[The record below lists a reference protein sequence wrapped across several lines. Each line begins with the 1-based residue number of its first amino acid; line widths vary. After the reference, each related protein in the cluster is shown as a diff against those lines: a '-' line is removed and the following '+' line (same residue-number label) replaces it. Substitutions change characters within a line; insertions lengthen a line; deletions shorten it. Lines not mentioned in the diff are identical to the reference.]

1 MNLYFSKTMKI
12 DSFDGFHL
20 LQDHMGTNHSSPWND
35 YDYIVKFKLY
45 YVDELSKQNLGFLRL
60 LIKEQ
65 KDTSKF
71 LIEKGEE
78 VEKNIYKIENAIS
91 QEIAVSLPLDIDYY
105 HKLNKL
111 LTTNSIDQFLAL
123 ICDAS
128 YFYSKISTYR
138 SWDGFSGT
146 LMREGSSSEA
156 ILRKGHQIATG
167 RYSPEESFTINVE
180 LAPESYDPVQ
190 FFFDNTREI
199 SKTNI
204 NLLIGKN
211 GVGKSFLLKELSEI
225 ITGVQKIDDKWPYFH
240 KLIVVAYSPF
250 EDFYTK
256 DGLLDELD
264 KKYSK
269 RKKIKKTKTPS
280 RRRMNVNEYAYVGFR
295 NESGKFSVD
304 WPKKHSVE
312 ALVNILKFDKENNWW
327 EEKGRFEILKET
339 LSLSIDFDSIA
350 VKLMGS
356 DEFFVIDSASYKTI
370 EAIEIS
376 ASKEDGL
383 FFIKNDK
390 ALSLSSGQLIYSY
403 MIPAIVSEIEDESLI
418 ILDEPE
424 LYLHPHLEVGLID
437 MMKHLLSATSSYSI
451 IATHSAIL
459 TREVEKKA
467 VKILRRKNGRTEI
480 SAPSFE
486 TYGESLETIVGE
498 VFDDYTTVKPF
509 QNDIMRYVSSE
520 EDVDSI
526 IKKIGFDIGDE
537 ALAYIASEIS
547 VDSDYLIE
555 DE

>member
-1 MNLYFSKTMKI
+1 MKI

-190 FFFDNTREI
+190 FF
-199 SKTNI
+199 
-204 NLLIGKN
+204 LI
-211 GVGKSFLLKELSEI
+211 
-225 ITGVQKIDDKWPYFH
+225 
-240 KLIVVAYSPF
+240 
-250 EDFYTK
+250 
-256 DGLLDELD
+256 
-264 KKYSK
+264 
-269 RKKIKKTKTPS
+269 TP
-280 RRRMNVNEYAYVGFR
+280 
-295 NESGKFSVD
+295 
-304 WPKKHSVE
+304 
-312 ALVNILKFDKENNWW
+312 
-327 EEKGRFEILKET
+327 EK
-339 LSLSIDFDSIA
+339 
-350 VKLMGS
+350 
-356 DEFFVIDSASYKTI
+356 
-370 EAIEIS
+370 
-376 ASKEDGL
+376 
-383 FFIKNDK
+383 
-390 ALSLSSGQLIYSY
+390 
-403 MIPAIVSEIEDESLI
+403 
-418 ILDEPE
+418 
-424 LYLHPHLEVGLID
+424 
-437 MMKHLLSATSSYSI
+437 
-451 IATHSAIL
+451 
-459 TREVEKKA
+459 
-467 VKILRRKNGRTEI
+467 
-480 SAPSFE
+480 
-486 TYGESLETIVGE
+486 
-498 VFDDYTTVKPF
+498 
-509 QNDIMRYVSSE
+509 
-520 EDVDSI
+520 
-526 IKKIGFDIGDE
+526 
-537 ALAYIASEIS
+537 
-547 VDSDYLIE
+547 
-555 DE
+555 

>member
-1 MNLYFSKTMKI
+1 MKI
-12 DSFDGFHL
+12 ESFDGFHL

-45 YVDELSKQNLGFLRL
+45 YVDNSSKQNLGFLRL
-60 LIKEQ
+60 LVNKQ
-65 KDTSKF
+65 SDTSKF
-71 LIEKGEE
+71 LIEKGDE
-78 VEKNIYKIENAIS
+78 VEKNIYKIDQVIN
-91 QEIAVSLPLDIDYY
+91 QDIAVSLPLDIDYY
-105 HKLNKL
+105 HKINKL
-111 LTTNSIDQFLAL
+111 LTGSSVDQFLAL

-128 YFYSKISTYR
+128 YFYSRISTYR
-138 SWDGFSGT
+138 SWDGFSGS

-180 LAPESYDPVQ
+180 LEPESYDPVQ
-190 FFFDNTREI
+190 FVFDNDREV

-225 ITGVQKIDDKWPYFH
+225 ITGIQEIDDKWPYFH

-250 EDFYTK
+250 ENFYTK
-256 DGLLDELD
+256 DDLLDELD

-269 RKKIKKTKTPS
+269 KKKIKKAKVPS

-304 WPKKHSVE
+304 WPKKHSVD
-312 ALVNILKFDKENNWW
+312 ALVNILKFDVENNWW
-327 EEKGRFEILKET
+327 EERGRFEILKET
-339 LSLSIDFDSIA
+339 LSLSIDFDNIA
-350 VKLMGS
+350 VKSSGS
-356 DEFFVIDSASYKTI
+356 EEFLIIDGASNKNIKTI
-370 EAIEIS
+370 EDS
-376 ASKEDGL
+376 SSKEDGL
-383 FFIKNDK
+383 FFIKNNEV
-390 ALSLSSGQLIYSY
+390 LNLSSGQLIYSY
-403 MIPAIVSEIEDESLI
+403 MIPSIVSEIEDESLI

-437 MMKHLLSATSSYSI
+437 MMKHLLSETSSYSI

-480 SAPSFE
+480 ADPSFE
-486 TYGESLETIVGE
+486 TYGESLDTIIGE

-509 QNDIMRYVSSE
+509 QNDIIRHVNSE
-520 EDVDSI
+520 KDVESAI
-526 IKKIGFDIGDE
+526 RKIGSNVGDE
-537 ALAYIASEIS
+537 ALAYIASEFS
-547 VDSDYLIE
+547 ANADYLIE

>member
-1 MNLYFSKTMKI
+1 MKI

>member
-1 MNLYFSKTMKI
+1 M
-12 DSFDGFHL
+12 
-20 LQDHMGTNHSSPWND
+20 
-35 YDYIVKFKLY
+35 
-45 YVDELSKQNLGFLRL
+45 
-60 LIKEQ
+60 
-65 KDTSKF
+65 
-71 LIEKGEE
+71 
-78 VEKNIYKIENAIS
+78 
-91 QEIAVSLPLDIDYY
+91 
-105 HKLNKL
+105 
-111 LTTNSIDQFLAL
+111 
-123 ICDAS
+123 
-128 YFYSKISTYR
+128 
-138 SWDGFSGT
+138 
-146 LMREGSSSEA
+146 
-156 ILRKGHQIATG
+156 
-167 RYSPEESFTINVE
+167 
-180 LAPESYDPVQ
+180 
-190 FFFDNTREI
+190 
-199 SKTNI
+199 
-204 NLLIGKN
+204 
-211 GVGKSFLLKELSEI
+211 
-225 ITGVQKIDDKWPYFH
+225 
-240 KLIVVAYSPF
+240 
-250 EDFYTK
+250 
-256 DGLLDELD
+256 
-264 KKYSK
+264 
-269 RKKIKKTKTPS
+269 
-280 RRRMNVNEYAYVGFR
+280 
-295 NESGKFSVD
+295 
-304 WPKKHSVE
+304 
-312 ALVNILKFDKENNWW
+312 
-327 EEKGRFEILKET
+327 
-339 LSLSIDFDSIA
+339 
-350 VKLMGS
+350 
-356 DEFFVIDSASYKTI
+356 
-370 EAIEIS
+370 
-376 ASKEDGL
+376 

>member
-356 DEFFVIDSASYKTI
+356 DEFFVIDSASGI
-370 EAIEIS
+370 QIIS
-376 ASKEDGL
+376 ATL
-383 FFIKNDK
+383 
-390 ALSLSSGQLIYSY
+390 
-403 MIPAIVSEIEDESLI
+403 MDEW
-418 ILDEPE
+418 
-424 LYLHPHLEVGLID
+424 
-437 MMKHLLSATSSYSI
+437 
-451 IATHSAIL
+451 
-459 TREVEKKA
+459 REVA
-467 VKILRRKNGRTEI
+467 NC
-480 SAPSFE
+480 
-486 TYGESLETIVGE
+486 
-498 VFDDYTTVKPF
+498 
-509 QNDIMRYVSSE
+509 
-520 EDVDSI
+520 
-526 IKKIGFDIGDE
+526 
-537 ALAYIASEIS
+537 
-547 VDSDYLIE
+547 
-555 DE
+555 

>member
-1 MNLYFSKTMKI
+1 MKI

-437 MMKHLLSATSSYSI
+437 MMKHLLSATSSYSL

>member
-1 MNLYFSKTMKI
+1 MIVKPILFWLKNVRDLA
-12 DSFDGFHL
+12 L
-20 LQDHMGTNHSSPWND
+20 LQDHFGTNHSSPWND

-45 YVDELSKQNLGFLRL
+45 YVDNSSKQNLGFLRL
-60 LIKEQ
+60 LVNGQ
-65 KDTSKF
+65 SDTSKF
-71 LIEKGEE
+71 LIENGEE
-78 VEKNIYKIENAIS
+78 VEKNIYEIDQAIN

-111 LTTNSIDQFLAL
+111 LTGSSVDQFLAL

-128 YFYSKISTYR
+128 YFYSRISTYK
-138 SWDGFSGT
+138 SWDGFNGS

-180 LAPESYDPVQ
+180 LDSESYDPVQ
-190 FFFDNTREI
+190 FVFDNDREV

-225 ITGVQKIDDKWPYFH
+225 ITGVQEIDDKWPYFH

-250 EDFYTK
+250 ENFHTK
-256 DGLLDELD
+256 DDLLDELD

-269 RKKIKKTKTPS
+269 KKKIKKPKAPS

-312 ALVNILKFDKENNWW
+312 ALLNILKFDRDNLWW
-327 EEKGRFEILKET
+327 EERGRFEILKET
-339 LSLSIDFDSIA
+339 LSLSIDFDNIA
-350 VKLMGS
+350 VRLLESEK
-356 DEFFVIDSASYKTI
+356 FAIIDGVSNKNI
-370 EAIEIS
+370 KAIEES
-376 ASKEDGL
+376 SSKEDGL
-383 FFIKNDK
+383 LFIKNNEV
-390 ALSLSSGQLIYSY
+390 LNLSSGQIIYSY
-403 MIPAIVSEIEDESLI
+403 MIPSIVSEIEDESLI
-418 ILDEPE
+418 MLDEPE

-437 MMKHLLSATSSYSI
+437 MMKHLLSETSSYSI

-480 SAPSFE
+480 SAPGFE
-486 TYGESLETIVGE
+486 TYGESLETIIGE

-509 QNDIMRYVSSE
+509 QNDILRHVNSE
-520 EDVDSI
+520 EDIESA
-526 IKKIGFDIGDE
+526 IKKIGSDVGDE
-537 ALAYIASEIS
+537 ALAYIAAEFS
-547 VDSDYLIE
+547 VDEDYLIE
-555 DE
+555 DD